1 MRPLEILLVF
11 LLIGLFI
18 VSLTSPRVWLRL
30 PRWVM
35 TLPAFALLI
44 TALHL
49 WLERARWQMA
59 PAYLLVGVF
68 SLIWLV
74 RITLTQA
81 QDSSQKRTGLQKL
94 GSGLVAFFG
103 LLTLALAAA
112 LPILF
117 PVPNLPAPTGVYQ
130 VGTASFQLKDE
141 TRDEIYTDDIN
152 DKRELMIQVWYPAT
166 PKIGG
171 PGSQRAAPWMA
182 RMDVVG
188 PAIAQKLGFP
198 SFLLS
203 HAALVQSNSYANAP
217 ISEAEAAYPILIY
230 SHGWTGFRQIN
241 ANQSEDLASHGYIV
255 VAVEHPYGALVS
267 LFNDGRV
274 ILNKPDA
281 LPKRIS
287 PNFVAGTQ
295 LLEEVY
301 ARDVIF
307 VLDELVRINGEH
319 MPHTSAMESLV
330 RGTSPDFATRLDLTR
345 IGIFGHSTGGGGIVK
360 VCARDP
366 RCKVGIGQDT
376 WLEPVPDD
384 VIAHGLVQP
393 FLFFRSEEWTK
404 GTGPGDIIT
413 NRKLFQLVQ
422 DTKAPRTLIDIQD
435 AGHYDFTMIGL
446 LSPLASLLGIK
457 GPVVAAGL
465 AGGVLRALSR
475 HRYKVREMVASPIC
489 GATWAE

>member
-18 VSLTSPRVWLRL
+18 VSLTSSHVWHRL

-35 TLPAFALLI
+35 ALPLAALLV

-49 WLERARWQMA
+49 WLEKARWQMA
-59 PAYLLVGVF
+59 PAYLLVVVF
-68 SLIWLV
+68 CLIWLV
-74 RITLTQA
+74 RLTLTQP
-81 QDSSQKRTGLQKL
+81 QDPSTKRTGLQKL
-94 GSGLVAFFG
+94 GSGSVALFG
-103 LLTLALAAA
+103 LMALALAAA

-130 VGTASFQLKDE
+130 VATVAYQLKDE
-141 TRDEIYTDDIN
+141 TRDEIYTDEPN

-166 PKIGG
+166 PRTGG
-171 PGSQRAAPWMA
+171 PGSQRAAPWME

-188 PAIAQKLGFP
+188 PAIANKLGFP

-203 HAALVQSNSYANAP
+203 HAALVQSNSYTNAP
-217 ISEAEAAYPILIY
+217 LSEAQAMYPVIVY

-241 ANQSEDLASHGYIV
+241 ANQSEELASHGYIV

-287 PNFVAGTQ
+287 PNFAAATQ

-307 VLDELVRINGEH
+307 VLDELERINRGD
-319 MPHTSAMESLV
+319 V
-330 RGTSPDFATRLDLTR
+330 RRTLTLQGRLDLTR
-345 IGIFGHSTGGGGIVK
+345 LGIFGHSTGGGGIVN

-366 RCKVGIGQDT
+366 RCKAGIGQDT

-384 VIAHGLVQP
+384 VIAHGLAQP

-413 NRKLFQLVQ
+413 NRKLMQLVDGIQ
-422 DTKAPRTLIDIQD
+422 APRTLIDIQG
-435 AGHYDFTMIGL
+435 AGHYDFVMIGL
-446 LSPLASLLGIK
+446 LSPLAPYLGIK
-457 GPVVAAGL
+457 GPIPAERAMPLINEVML
-465 AGGVLRALSR
+465 AFFDTHLKGQPDRMAQVLQ
-475 HRYKVREMVASPIC
+475 RYSEAVRR
-489 GATWAE
+489 